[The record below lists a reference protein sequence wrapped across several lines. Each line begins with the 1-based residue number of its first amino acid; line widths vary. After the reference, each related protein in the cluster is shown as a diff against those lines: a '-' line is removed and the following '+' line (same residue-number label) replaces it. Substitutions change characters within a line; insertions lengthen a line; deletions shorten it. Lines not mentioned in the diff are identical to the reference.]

1 MAPLNFKKV
10 VSFSSEDPLFP
21 ASNLLGKGKWK
32 CKDEGEKQTWVL
44 LQLEETSSITNI
56 DIGNAGA
63 AFIEV
68 QVGRLGTEADQM
80 KVLLVASSFMSVN
93 EARVGENTGRVR
105 MFGLDKLAQE
115 VAKEK
120 WDLVKMV
127 LTQPFSK
134 LARYGM
140 SFLSLSG
147 PGTGPAASPAP
158 ALSLGKFRLK
168 AEPEKD
174 IAVGSYFAR
183 KKADTS
189 PAAPDKPSV
198 AASLR
203 AEATVSDLTQLKA
216 KKRKRE
222 VDLTP
227 AMMEEAKKRKVGPRL
242 VLPSRNT
249 LPGENADEEDED
261 GSIDIMK
268 KPKDKPKVNDKN
280 VAKDNKKA
288 DIVKK
293 NNIPKEKQPAIVES
307 KPKKFASFSDLLKG
321 VVFTISGFQNPLRG
335 EIRKKALE
343 MGAKYCGDWNSS
355 CTHLVCAFANTPKFN
370 QVVGKGIIVKK
381 DWVEECYKQ
390 RKRLLWRRFCLDR
403 RDEGREDS
411 EEEVWE
417 YVAGGASSDKVQEAE
432 VDTDEEIENIKLE
445 ESKKKEMEENKVVV
459 DRSQPNHMYECDTDE
474 EIDRIKEA
482 EREEE
487 KQKVKR
493 SHPKNIIDP
502 YECDTDEEIEDVK
515 RNSKLE
521 NEKLPNDTYECD
533 TDDETTKDIDPYDV
547 DTDIDEE
554 ECVKLLPDTS
564 NLSLG
569 ALPDYFDSQEFYLQ
583 GDFQPGERKLL
594 ERYILAFGGRVQPY
608 MGTEVMVVITH
619 SRWGKM
625 FEDARAVS
633 RGVQF
638 VKPRWLFLCK
648 DEGRMVE
655 FGDCKV
661 EK

>member
-1 MAPLNFKKV
+1 MAPLKFKKV

-21 ASNLLGKGKWK
+21 ASNLLGKGKWR

-105 MFGLDKLAQE
+105 MFALDKLAQE

-147 PGTGPAASPAP
+147 PATGPAASPAP
-158 ALSLGKFRLK
+158 ALPSLGKFRLK
-168 AEPEKD
+168 AEPEKG
-174 IAVGSYFAR
+174 IAV
-183 KKADTS
+183 ADPS
-189 PAAPDKPSV
+189 PAAPDKPRV

-216 KKRKRE
+216 KKRNRE

-249 LPGENADEEDED
+249 LPGENADDEDED

-268 KPKDKPKVNDKN
+268 KPKDNPKVNDKN

-293 NNIPKEKQPAIVES
+293 NNIPKEKQPATVKA
-307 KPKKFASFSDLLKG
+307 KPKKFAAFSDLLKG

-343 MGAKYCGDWNSS
+343 MGAKYCGDWTSS

-417 YVAGGASSDKVQEAE
+417 YVAGGAAPDKVQEAE

-445 ESKKKEMEENKVVV
+445 ESKKKVMEENKVVAE
-459 DRSQPNHMYECDTDE
+459 RSLPNHMYECDTDE
-474 EIDRIKEA
+474 EINRIKEA

-493 SHPKNIIDP
+493 SHPKKIIDP

-521 NEKLPNDTYECD
+521 NEKLPNDAYECD

-569 ALPDYFDSQEFYLQ
+569 ALPNYFDSQEFYLH

-594 ERYILAFGGRVQPY
+594 ERYILAFGGRVHPY

-619 SRWGKM
+619 ARWGKM
-625 FEDARAVS
+625 FEDVRAVS

-638 VKPRWLFLCK
+638 VKPRCLFLCNN
-648 DEGRMVE
+648 EGRMVE
-655 FGDCKV
+655 FAMWSSIARTLN
-661 EK
+661 